1 LSIENKLF
9 PFIRVP
15 PEQLALLV
23 HLDQEEIVVKLD
35 HPESLD
41 HPVKWA
47 NLDRL
52 VCKDLPVK
60 TVRPDLRETRVI
72 RVSLDFRV
80 SLDQLD
86 HLAKRVLLEMTDS
99 LANLVSQVL
108 RVRLEM
114 TATLELLDSLV
125 LRAQGVLREKKVSG
139 VHLERRDPQAR
150 LDLQVKERALIRQ
163 HWQQCLARATRRGLI
178 R

>member
-1 LSIENKLF
+1 
-9 PFIRVP
+9 
-15 PEQLALLV
+15 LA
-23 HLDQEEIVVKLD
+23 HLDQEEIGAKLD
-35 HPESLD
+35 PLESLD
-41 HPVKWA
+41 LPVKWA

-60 TVRPDLRETRVI
+60 MVRPDLRETRVI

-86 HLAKRVLLEMTDS
+86 RLEKRVLPETTDS
-99 LANLVSQVL
+99 LENLVSQVL
-108 RVRLEM
+108 RVHLEM

-139 VHLERRDPQAR
+139 VHLERRDPRVR
-150 LDLQVKERALIRQ
+150 LDLQAKERALIRQ

>member
-1 LSIENKLF
+1 
-9 PFIRVP
+9 
-15 PEQLALLV
+15 LA
-23 HLDQEEIVVKLD
+23 HLDQEEIGAKLD
-35 HPESLD
+35 PLESLD
-41 HPVKWA
+41 LPVKWA

-60 TVRPDLRETRVI
+60 MVRPDLRETRVI

-86 HLAKRVLLEMTDS
+86 RLAKRVLPETTDS
-99 LANLVSQVL
+99 LANLVRQVL
-108 RVRLEM
+108 RVHLEM

-125 LRAQGVLREKKVSG
+125 LRAQGALREKKVSE
-139 VHLERRDPQAR
+139 VHLERRDPR
-150 LDLQVKERALIRQ
+150 VPLDLQAKERALTRQ
-163 HWQQCLARATRRGLI
+163 LWQQCSARATRRGLI

>member
-1 LSIENKLF
+1 
-9 PFIRVP
+9 
-15 PEQLALLV
+15 LV
-23 HLDQEEIVVKLD
+23 HLDQEEIGVKLD
-35 HPESLD
+35 PPESLD

-60 TVRPDLRETRVI
+60 MVRLDLRETRVI

-86 HLAKRVLLEMTDS
+86 RLAKRVLPETTDS

-108 RVRLEM
+108 RVHLEM

-125 LRAQGVLREKKVSG
+125 LRAQGVLREKKVSE
-139 VHLERRDPQAR
+139 VHLERRVPRVRLVLQA
-150 LDLQVKERALIRQ
+150 KERALIRQ
-163 HWQQCLARATRRGLI
+163 LWQQCSARATRRGLI